1 MAEKKSDDKIRIKAR
16 VSFLIEIEAD
26 DKESYDEAIE
36 DLKFHY
42 KNSRTSM
49 VSVEDGRAFTW
60 RIVKQRKEDV
70 IVKKIKDVK

>member
-1 MAEKKSDDKIRIKAR
+1 MADKKNDDKIRIKAR
-16 VSFLIEIEAD
+16 VSFFIEIEAD

-49 VSVEDGRAFTW
+49 VSVEDGKSFNW